1 MLVGLK
7 LLAETMADLPN
18 GHPGCLVATFVNQ
31 DQLFDAGVRAM
42 MVETINSWREN
53 FLGRLERIAE
63 VYPPRIDIDLPTL
76 ANMLGCVVDGGIIMS
91 RALRTPQILAD
102 QVMAYRAFV
111 RVVFLGV

>member
-1 MLVGLK
+1 
-7 LLAETMADLPN
+7 MADLPN

-91 RALRTPQILAD
+91 KTLNDPGRLSRQVLAFRSFVKLIFSD
-102 QVMAYRAFV
+102 APVYRQ
-111 RVVFLGV
+111 